1 MIAAAAQT
9 DWEYPGRVD
18 KGSLPDPQHF
28 SNKRAICARGETG
41 KRGSLK
47 TSFIAGSNHAGHT
60 ISVRGNHWKDS
71 RIHWFM
77 NSGPLRS
84 SAASLLRSR
93 DALSL
98 AS

>member
-1 MIAAAAQT
+1 
-9 DWEYPGRVD
+9 
-18 KGSLPDPQHF
+18 
-28 SNKRAICARGETG
+28 
-41 KRGSLK
+41 
-47 TSFIAGSNHAGHT
+47 
-60 ISVRGNHWKDS
+60 VRGHHQNVS

>member
-1 MIAAAAQT
+1 
-9 DWEYPGRVD
+9 
-18 KGSLPDPQHF
+18 
-28 SNKRAICARGETG
+28 
-41 KRGSLK
+41 
-47 TSFIAGSNHAGHT
+47 
-60 ISVRGNHWKDS
+60 VRGNHWKDS